1 MTRTLL
7 AAALF
12 TCLPAL
18 AGAQAPD
25 PRVENLL
32 RQMTLEEKVGEMT
45 QIDISIVT
53 RVNGTATTP
62 QQIDSAKL
70 EQLLVKRNVGSLLN
84 VSYVALTPAQWVD
97 LTSMVQR
104 FAARR
109 RLPIPV
115 IYGIDAVHG
124 HQYMRGAT
132 IFPQNI
138 NMAAT
143 WNRDLVRRENQI
155 TAYETRA
162 SGIAWNFSPVLDVAR
177 QPLWSRMN
185 ETFGEDPF
193 LVATMGSIAVA
204 AEQRDPQ
211 PAIDSLLGAGNVTQA
226 SSPPRQSD
234 VYVATTGKH
243 FLGYSMPLSGKDR
256 TAAWIPDRQ
265 LREYFLPSFKAA
277 IDSGI
282 RSIMVN
288 SGEINGVPVH
298 ASHEL
303 LTDLLRTELGF
314 RGVVVS
320 DYEDI
325 LRLSTVHH
333 VARTRRDAVRMA
345 VNAGIDMSMVPLS
358 TNFIDDVIGLV
369 HAGEISEAR
378 IDEAVRRIL
387 RLKFEVGLF
396 ANASADPAKLA
407 NVASPAFTAVSR
419 KAAEESITLLKNE
432 RDLLPLA
439 TGTRI
444 LVTGPGA
451 TAVLAMHGGWT
462 YTWQGTDSSM
472 YPRNIVTFLDALRG
486 KFGSASVTHV
496 AGAGLT
502 TDGNIDAAVAAAR
515 SADVIVVALA
525 EPPSAE
531 KPGDIDDLSMPAAQ
545 LRLALAMEQTGKP
558 VVLTVFEG
566 RPRTIHDIVG
576 GARAVLQAF
585 LPGPYG
591 GEALASVIAGATN
604 PSGRLPYSYPRN
616 AGDVEHYDRTA
627 SGDASSSKPDN
638 GYRPEWDFGAGL
650 SYTTFAYDSIA
661 LAKKTLAVGDT
672 IVTSVT
678 ITNTGKRA
686 GMEVVQ
692 VYSRQFYASVSPPI
706 RRLRDFDK
714 ITLSPGERRTVT
726 FRIPV
731 QRLAFVGRD
740 NRLGVE
746 PGEFELQIGGKTARF
761 IVE

>member
-1 MTRTLL
+1 
-7 AAALF
+7 
-12 TCLPAL
+12 
-18 AGAQAPD
+18 
-25 PRVENLL
+25 
-32 RQMTLEEKVGEMT
+32 
-45 QIDISIVT
+45 
-53 RVNGTATTP
+53 
-62 QQIDSAKL
+62 
-70 EQLLVKRNVGSLLN
+70 
-84 VSYVALTPAQWVD
+84 
-97 LTSMVQR
+97 MVQR

-177 QPLWSRMN
+177 QPFWWRMN

-193 LVATMGSIAVA
+193 LVATRGPTAVA
-204 AEQRDPQ
+204 AEQRAPQ
-211 PAIDSLLGAGNVTQA
+211 PAIDSLLGAGNVTRA

-314 RGVVVS
+314 RGVVLS
-320 DYEDI
+320 DYDDI
-325 LRLSTVHH
+325 LPLSTVHH

-345 VNAGIDMSMVPLS
+345 VNAPTDMSMVPLS

-369 HAGEISEAR
+369 
-378 IDEAVRRIL
+378 
-387 RLKFEVGLF
+387 
-396 ANASADPAKLA
+396 P
-407 NVASPAFTAVSR
+407 
-419 KAAEESITLLKNE
+419 
-432 RDLLPLA
+432 
-439 TGTRI
+439 
-444 LVTGPGA
+444 
-451 TAVLAMHGGWT
+451 
-462 YTWQGTDSSM
+462 
-472 YPRNIVTFLDALRG
+472 
-486 KFGSASVTHV
+486 
-496 AGAGLT
+496 AGLT

-515 SADVIVVALA
+515 SADVIVVARA
-525 EPPSAE
+525 EPRSAE

-558 VVLTVFEG
+558 VVLPVFEG

-661 LAKKTLAVGDT
+661 LAQKTLAGRDT
-672 IVTSVT
+672 SVSSVT